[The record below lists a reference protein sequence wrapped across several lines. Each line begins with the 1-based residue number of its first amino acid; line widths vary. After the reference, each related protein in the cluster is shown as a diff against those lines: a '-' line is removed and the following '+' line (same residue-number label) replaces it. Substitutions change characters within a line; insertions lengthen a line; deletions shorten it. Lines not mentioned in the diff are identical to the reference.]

1 MGTGAFTNLT
11 VAGSV
16 VTSFRSP
23 GRPMFTP
30 EPERKDPIKEE
41 LAYVIMKMQQDHV
54 LQCYRNDDLEP
65 YAVILLNSDMK
76 QEPIRV
82 SLEAYYKLID
92 LRRITVRHS
101 RGKHSSYGL
110 TTWLERQVLLFKRWL
125 R

>member
-1 MGTGAFTNLT
+1 
-11 VAGSV
+11 
-16 VTSFRSP
+16 
-23 GRPMFTP
+23 MFTP